1 MRARNMRSLERSKN
15 KAKGEDLQRQLL
27 NMPILSEDEPDRS
40 KIIFSSKDE
49 DGGGDVDEEN
59 PD

>member
-1 MRARNMRSLERSKN
+1 MRAKNMRSLERSKN

-27 NMPILSEDEPDRS
+27 NMPNLSEDEPDRS

-59 PD
+59 RD